1 MAVNINVPLLPESVN
16 DATVAAWN
24 KKVGDVAE
32 LFKPKGEEELEI
44 LDVQYKE
51 SL

>member
-24 KKVGDVAE
+24 KKVGDLVQEGDILVE
-32 LFKPKGEEELEI
+32 L
-44 LDVQYKE
+44 
-51 SL
+51 